1 MYIAQSRGISSN
13 SKIPSSITHRCLV
26 SFVFQVDIWVWWQVY
41 QVLAQVFRLSLSLSF
56 PGTQILELEVDW
68 VSNLSAKTH
77 WVIEFRVA
85 HSRLMFFE
93 AYPYLTKFL
102 TVYFSTEEV
111 FSVFQTRTKLAKFLL
126 CSIVRSH
133 FWPVTDRSY
142 RKLFWVLSDR
152 DAQSYF
158 DWFSCFKENQ
168 AKSINNP
175 KCPKN
180 ELWLL
185 LLKK

>member
-1 MYIAQSRGISSN
+1 M
-13 SKIPSSITHRCLV
+13 
-26 SFVFQVDIWVWWQVY
+26 
-41 QVLAQVFRLSLSLSF
+41 AQVFQLLLSLNF
-56 PGTQILELEVDW
+56 TWTQIIRLEFDW
-68 VSNLSAKTH
+68 VSNRSVKTH

-85 HSRLMFFE
+85 HSRLMIFE

-111 FSVFQTRTKLAKFLL
+111 FSVFQTRTKLAMFYVL